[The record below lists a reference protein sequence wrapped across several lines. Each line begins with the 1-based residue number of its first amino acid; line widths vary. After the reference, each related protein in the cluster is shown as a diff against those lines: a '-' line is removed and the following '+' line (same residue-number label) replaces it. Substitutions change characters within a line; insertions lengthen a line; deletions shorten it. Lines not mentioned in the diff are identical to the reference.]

1 MQWINMRICFYG
13 YEKNKIKRAKNI
25 ILIVLLV
32 LPSLRWFLV
41 GPPKD
46 AYTLFILKKVK
57 SAFQNTIKK

>member
-1 MQWINMRICFYG
+1 MKICFYG
-13 YEKNKIKRAKNI
+13 YEKKKTKRAKNI

-46 AYTLFILKKVK
+46 AYIPFYIKNKLKVHFK
-57 SAFQNTIKK
+57 IP